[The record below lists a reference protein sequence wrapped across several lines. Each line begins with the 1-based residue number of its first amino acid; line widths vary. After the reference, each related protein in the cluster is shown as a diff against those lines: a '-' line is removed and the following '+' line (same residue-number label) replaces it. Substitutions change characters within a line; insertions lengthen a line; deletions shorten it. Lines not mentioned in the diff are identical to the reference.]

1 MSVPG
6 GALRRVRLPWAL
18 LLAAVAAPAC
28 IKAPVR
34 ADLPTAAPSAA
45 SAPAASASATPQTQS
60 EIVIGRFKAD
70 GLAVRTVTYFL
81 PGHDPNPP
89 LGTAGVYAGGTWY
102 DGTLQPPAEDTV
114 LGFED
119 GGSVEVFGS
128 QADRES
134 RQRAFA
140 SLPVN
145 AGTVIGR
152 GPFLLLLSP
161 LLAPAVVTR
170 YQQALESVAAS

>member
-1 MSVPG
+1 MRG
-6 GALRRVRLPWAL
+6 GALRRAPLRLAA

-28 IKAPVR
+28 IKAPLR

-60 EIVIGRFKAD
+60 EIVI
-70 GLAVRTVTYFL
+70 
-81 PGHDPNPP
+81 
-89 LGTAGVYAGGTWY
+89 AGVYAGGTWY

-152 GPFLLLLSP
+152 GRFLLLLSP
-161 LLAPAVVTR
+161 LLAPAVVAR
-170 YQQALESVAAS
+170 YQQALQSVAAS

>member
-1 MSVPG
+1 
-6 GALRRVRLPWAL
+6 LQWAV
-18 LLAAVAAPAC
+18 LLAAVALMPAC
-28 IKAPVR
+28 IKAPLR
-34 ADLPTAAPSAA
+34 AAPPTAPTA
-45 SAPAASASATPQTQS
+45 SAPATPQTPT

-81 PGHDPNPP
+81 AGHDPNPP
-89 LGTAGVYAGGTWY
+89 LGIPGVYAGGTWH
-102 DGTLQPPAEDTV
+102 DGTLQVPAGDTM

-119 GGSVEVFGS
+119 GGSLEVLSS
-128 QADRES
+128 QAEREN